1 MATNETT
8 QPQLYVVCRISCIS
22 LTIKSRCTFKYF
34 VFRISTIMGTLL
46 IVRHGETEWNA
57 AGRIQGHT
65 DIGLS
70 SNGVDQAR
78 SLGKRLLGLS
88 IDVAYSSDLRR
99 TSETAKLAL
108 SDRDVVLHQTPML
121 REYHK
126 GEFEGM
132 TLSEIKE
139 QFPGEYPKYLEKNLD
154 YAPKGGESTREVS
167 ARISQIIGK
176 IKSEHIEQ
184 TVLIVS
190 HGGVLRSAMV
200 SLLGMPLE
208 GNWSFVFGNCGLTI
222 VDTFQD
228 NAVLR
233 QFNDISHLD
242 GPVHHGMAGT
252 TG

>member
-1 MATNETT
+1 
-8 QPQLYVVCRISCIS
+8 
-22 LTIKSRCTFKYF
+22 
-34 VFRISTIMGTLL
+34 MGTLL
-46 IVRHGETEWNA
+46 IARHGETEWNA

-70 SNGVDQAR
+70 SNGADQAR
-78 SLGKRLLGLS
+78 SLGKRLSGLS
-88 IDVAYSSDLRR
+88 IDAAYSSDLRR
-99 TSETAKLAL
+99 TSETARLILGERDIAL
-108 SDRDVVLHQTPML
+108 IETPML

-132 TLSEIKE
+132 TLSEIE
-139 QFPGEYPKYLEKNLD
+139 AQFPDEYPKYLEKNLD
-154 YAPKGGESTREVS
+154 YAPKGGESTRTVS
-167 ARISQIIGK
+167 VRIAQIISE
-176 IKSEHIEQ
+176 IKSNHLDH

-190 HGGVLRSAMV
+190 HGGVLRAAMV
-200 SLLGMPLE
+200 SLLRMPLE

-222 VDTFQD
+222 IDTFED

-242 GPVHHGMAGT
+242 GLVHHGVAGA

>member
-1 MATNETT
+1 
-8 QPQLYVVCRISCIS
+8 
-22 LTIKSRCTFKYF
+22 
-34 VFRISTIMGTLL
+34 MGTLL

-70 SNGVDQAR
+70 DKGTEQAR
-78 SLGKRLLGLS
+78 SLGQRLLGLS
-88 IDVAYSSDLRR
+88 IDAAYSSDLKR

-108 SDRDVVLHQTPML
+108 GERDIALNETPML

-126 GEFEGM
+126 GAFEGL
-132 TLSEIKE
+132 TLPEIKV
-139 QFPGEYPKYLEKNLD
+139 QFPNEYPKYLEKNLD
-154 YAPKGGESTREVS
+154 YAPKGGESTRTVS
-167 ARISQIIGK
+167 ARMAQIIGE
-176 IKSEHIEQ
+176 IKSNHLDD

-190 HGGVLRSAMV
+190 HGGVLRAAMV
-200 SLLGMPLE
+200 SLLGMSLE
-208 GNWSFVFGNCGLTI
+208 GNWSFVFGNCGLTT
-222 VDTFQD
+222 VDTFED

-233 QFNDISHLD
+233 QFNDTSHLN